1 MKNNIILI
9 FASLI
14 IASCNPNESLESK
27 KELLVTYNNQI
38 DELRG
43 KVQILE
49 KEIALL
55 DTSKSYIKAKLV
67 STSAIQSGSFQHFID
82 VQATVDSEE
91 NILINAAMPGLITK
105 IYVKE
110 GDVVSAGQ
118 ILAEQ
123 DNRVLSQSISE
134 LETSLELAKTTFEKQ
149 QKLWNQKIGSEIQF
163 LQAKTQYES
172 LNKTKATL
180 QTQLDMT
187 RIKSPISGVVDEVMI
202 KIGETAAPGFGVF
215 RVVNNN
221 KMKVVAKIA
230 DAYLGRIKKGDLLNI
245 YMRELNDTIASKV
258 SFVSKSVNAQ
268 TRTFTIEAPI
278 NDGKYEM
285 RPNML
290 VTVSINDQ
298 NFENAIAIPSGVIQ
312 KDANG
317 TEYVLLAKKQDEEI
331 KALKK
336 TVKSGLSYK
345 GKTLIESGLTEG
357 DMLITFGYQDI
368 VDGQIISIN

>member
-14 IASCNPNESLESK
+14 FASCNQNESLESK
-27 KELLVTYNNQI
+27 KELLATYNNQI

-43 KVQILE
+43 KVQTLE

-67 STSAIQSGSFQHFID
+67 SASAIRPESFQHFVD

-123 DNRVLSQSISE
+123 DNRVLTQSISE

-230 DAYLGRIKKGDLLNI
+230 DAYLGRIKKGDLVNI
-245 YMRELNDTIASKV
+245 YMRELNDTIPSTV

-278 NDGKYEM
+278 NGSKYDM

-290 VTVSINDQ
+290 VTISINDQ

-317 TEYVLLAKKQDEEI
+317 TEYVLLANKQGEEI
-331 KALKK
+331 RALKK
-336 TVKSGLSYK
+336 TVSSGLTYK

-357 DMLITFGYQDI
+357 EMLITFGYQDI
-368 VDGQIISIN
+368 VDGQVISIN